1 MSAPTNLLPLPLKAT
16 DPLPSLADDILEHI
30 AHSSDTTHPDALR
43 PDARAWQDLRQRIFG
58 SSGLAL
64 VNQNTVP
71 LLQEY
76 YGQLTFILT
85 KLPVE
90 TSVNFPWYPL
100 FTAPTSLP
108 SAGASGAFPALAP
121 PLALDNLEYE
131 RAAVLYNLA
140 ALHGVLGTERRR
152 SDEQGIKAAIA
163 SYQNAAGILAHLVT
177 LVPRLTASLHGG
189 PAPADLSGPNLSALR
204 DLCLAQA
211 QEVAWQK
218 AVMDRLKNGTVAKVA
233 MRVAEL
239 YAAARDAAE
248 LARAGSDAAQ
258 PFAFPEDIL
267 RYLSVKHAHFTAVA
281 HYRRSLDDLGAN
293 RYGDELG
300 RLQLADAKLKEV
312 TAVGRRGVPDAVMQ
326 DLKSLQK
333 TVAENL
339 ARATKDNDLIYLAT
353 PTPPSTLPVIAPA
366 ALARPTLAPE
376 LADPLAH
383 LRSPLFAAL
392 VPREVAE
399 VLDLWEDRKRG
410 WLDDK
415 VVAPAKDLDAAA
427 SSLLK
432 ELNLPASLQV
442 SQQPLGVPAA
452 VLDAAARVL
461 AEGGV
466 ERLETMMK
474 DVRRVADV
482 NMRMLQE
489 ATDSLDREAVSDDAH
504 RQGHGSLRWTRP
516 SSSSAAAPLRERAQ
530 QLGAVLSSAA
540 ESDAVVRA
548 KFGEWEN
555 ALHVLEGGQPAL
567 AREIPSSASASAGE
581 VPEAQR
587 AARRALSALLDQL
600 GDVRAARARVVEAAR
615 TSVAQGD
622 IRDKVLREAERRSAA
637 AGGAAQDEGAGLAA
651 YEELLERE
659 GEALM
664 RVWDEEMR
672 RSDARQE
679 DLLGEIKAQHSALR
693 SASAA
698 PSSAQQARERATAH
712 FASAGDKYLE
722 MLQNLQEG
730 LRFYADLSKLL
741 GELRDAC
748 KSFDYARTAEAQD
761 LARALSAPP
770 PQPSPAPSPA
780 PPAPTPPAEHS
791 TPRRRAPA
799 SRAPPPAAPVAD
811 APTPRRST
819 RRTAHAAAE
828 PEPAPAPAPRRQQ
841 RAIGPHQP
849 AAADG
854 HDDSDDEVAQTL
866 VARPAK
872 TPLRKKKAAAA
883 IVEEEQE
890 QEQEHVREGAA
901 QPAVGMWDPTQGIR
915 FG

>member
-16 DPLPSLADDILEHI
+16 DPLPSLADGILAHI
-30 AHSSDTTHPDALR
+30 THSSETTHPDALR
-43 PDARAWQDLRQRIFG
+43 SDAHAWQDLRQRIFG
-58 SSGLAL
+58 PSGLAL
-64 VNQNTVP
+64 VNQATVP

-90 TSVNFPWYPL
+90 TSVTFPWYPL

-108 SAGASGAFPALAP
+108 SAGATGAFPALAP

-140 ALHGVLGTERRR
+140 ALHAILGTERRR

-163 SYQNAAGILAHLVT
+163 SYQNAAGVLAHLVT
-177 LVPRLTASLHGG
+177 LIPRFTSSLHGG
-189 PAPADLSGPNLSALR
+189 PAPADLSVPNLSALR
-204 DLCLAQA
+204 DMCLAQA

-248 LARAGSDAAQ
+248 LARAGSEDAQ
-258 PFAFPEDIL
+258 PYAFPEDIL
-267 RYLSVKHAHFTAVA
+267 RYLAVKHAHFTAVA

-300 RLQLADAKLKEV
+300 RLQLADARLKEM
-312 TAVGRRGVPDAVMQ
+312 AALGKRGVPDAVMH

-353 PTPPSTLPVIAPA
+353 PTPPSSLPVIAPA
-366 ALARPTLAPE
+366 ALARPTLALE

-383 LRSPLFAAL
+383 LRAPLFAAL
-392 VPREVAE
+392 VPREVSQ

-415 VVAPAKDLDAAA
+415 VALPAKDLDAAA

-452 VLDAAARVL
+452 VLDAAARVQ

-482 NMRMLQE
+482 NMRMLHE
-489 ATDSLDREAVSDDAH
+489 ATDSLDREAASDDAH

-516 SSSSAAAPLRERAQ
+516 TSSTAAAPLRERAQ

-548 KFGEWEN
+548 KFGEWER
-555 ALHVLEGGQPAL
+555 ALRVLERGQPAL
-567 AREIPSSASASAGE
+567 AREIPASASSPAAE

-600 GDVRAARARVVEAAR
+600 ADVRSARARIVEAAR

-622 IRDKVLREAERRSAA
+622 IRDKVLREAERRAAA
-637 AGGAAQDEGAGLAA
+637 AGGEGSSGQGEGAGLAA
-651 YEELLERE
+651 YEELLEQE
-659 GEALM
+659 GAALM

-698 PSSAQQARERATAH
+698 PSSAQQARERATTLY
-712 FASAGDKYLE
+712 ASAGDKFTE

-770 PQPSPAPSPA
+770 PPQPSPAPSPA
-780 PPAPTPPAEHS
+780 PAPAPASPAEHS

-799 SRAPPPAAPVAD
+799 ARAPSAPAPAPD

-819 RRTAHAAAE
+819 RRTAHAAVEVE
-828 PEPAPAPAPRRQQ
+828 PEPAPAPRAARQQ
-841 RAIGPHQP
+841 PQRAVEPP
-849 AAADG
+849 APAD
-854 HDDSDDEVAQTL
+854 DDSDDEVAQTL

-872 TPLRKKKAAAA
+872 TPQRKKKAAPVVE
-883 IVEEEQE
+883 VEEEE
-890 QEQEHVREGAA
+890 ERDEEEPARVGA
-901 QPAVGMWDPTQGIR
+901 WDPTQGIR

>member
-16 DPLPSLADDILEHI
+16 DPLPSLADDILQHVT
-30 AHSSDTTHPDALR
+30 HSSDTTHPDAVR
-43 PDARAWQDLRQRIFG
+43 HDARTWQDLRQRIFG

-64 VNQNTVP
+64 VNQATVP

-76 YGQLTFILT
+76 YGQLTFVLT

-90 TSVNFPWYPL
+90 TSVTFPWYPL

-108 SAGASGAFPALAP
+108 SAGATGAFPALSP

-140 ALHGVLGTERRR
+140 ALHAILGTERRR

-163 SYQNAAGILAHLVT
+163 SYQNAAGVLAHLVT

-189 PAPADLSGPNLSALR
+189 PAPADLSAPNLSALR
-204 DLCLAQA
+204 DWCLAQA

-248 LARAGSDAAQ
+248 LARAGSDNAQ
-258 PFAFPEDIL
+258 PFAFPEDIM
-267 RYLSVKHAHFTAVA
+267 RYLAVKHAHFTAVA

-300 RLQLADAKLKEV
+300 RLQLADVKLKEV
-312 TAVGRRGVPDAVMQ
+312 ALLGKRGVPDAVMH

-353 PTPPSTLPVIAPA
+353 PTPPSSLPVIAPA

-383 LRSPLFAAL
+383 LRNPLFAAL

-415 VVAPAKDLDAAA
+415 VAGPAKDLDATA

-452 VLDAAARVL
+452 VLDAATRVQ

-489 ATDSLDREAVSDDAH
+489 ATASLDREAASDHAH

-516 SSSSAAAPLRERAQ
+516 TSSAAAAPLRERAQ

-548 KFGEWEN
+548 KFGEWER
-555 ALHVLEGGQPAL
+555 ALRVLEGGQAAL
-567 AREIPSSASASAGE
+567 AREIPSSGASPAGE

-600 GDVRAARARVVEAAR
+600 ADVRSARARVVEAAR

-622 IRDKVLREAERRSAA
+622 IRDKVLREAERRA
-637 AGGAAQDEGAGLAA
+637 AGSEGGTVEGAGLAA

-712 FASAGDKYLE
+712 YASAGDKFLE

-780 PPAPTPPAEHS
+780 PAPALSPEHS

-799 SRAPPPAAPVAD
+799 ARAPPAPAPATAPD

-819 RRTAHAAAE
+819 RRTPHAAAE
-828 PEPAPAPAPRRQQ
+828 PEPAPEPERAPHTTRQQQQPRGGGGGAAGGGAAAPRGAGGGRPPPPSG
-841 RAIGPHQP
+841 GP
-849 AAADG
+849 G
-854 HDDSDDEVAQTL
+854 G
-866 VARPAK
+866 
-872 TPLRKKKAAAA
+872 
-883 IVEEEQE
+883 
-890 QEQEHVREGAA
+890 EG
-901 QPAVGMWDPTQGIR
+901 
-915 FG
+915 